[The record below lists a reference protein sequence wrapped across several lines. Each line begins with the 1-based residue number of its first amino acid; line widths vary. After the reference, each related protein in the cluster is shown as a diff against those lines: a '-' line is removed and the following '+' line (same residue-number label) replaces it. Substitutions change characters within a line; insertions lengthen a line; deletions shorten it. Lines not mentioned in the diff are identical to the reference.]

1 MRPPLEVAQVIEQFL
16 PQIPTQDL
24 TVHQRR
30 TLQAIRACRTA
41 ELGAHIDACDQC
53 GHLRISY
60 NSCRNRHC
68 PKCQGLN
75 QEMWTIQQEDQLLP
89 TAYFHVVFTLPHEL
103 NGLCLHNPR
112 FMYDLL
118 LRAAWYTLHI
128 FADDP
133 KWLGAKTAA
142 TMVLHTWGQ
151 TLVLHPH
158 VHCIVPNGG
167 LTANG
172 QWQFPKRGNDRF
184 LYPVKALKKVFK
196 AFFLK
201 QMRQALEQ
209 GLMAL
214 PSDFPSSK
222 TGYYQWKE
230 KLYQKQWVVFTK
242 KPFAGVQHVVRYL
255 ARYSHRVAITNHRLR
270 AIDQKQVHFEY
281 KDYKDQAK
289 KKIMVLSGLTFLKRF
304 CLHILPPRFRKIR
317 QYGFL
322 ANACKAR
329 DIALARKALGAKQ
342 QQLLKRA
349 QRRELAK
356 KRLFQHRADQC
367 PCCLNGQMVI
377 IGIRPPNKDP
387 PAQSKQLLKIV

>member
-1 MRPPLEVAQVIEQFL
+1 MRPSLEVAQVIEQFL
-16 PQIPTQDL
+16 PQIPAQDL

-75 QEMWTIQQEDQLLP
+75 KEMWTIQQEDQLLP
-89 TAYFHVVFTLPHEL
+89 TAYFHVVFTLPHQL

-112 FMYDLL
+112 FMYNLL
-118 LRAAWYTLHI
+118 LQAAWYTLHT
-128 FADDP
+128 FASDP

-167 LTANG
+167 LTADG
-172 QWQFPKRGNDRF
+172 QWQLPKRGNDRF
-184 LYPVKALKKVFK
+184 LYPVEAMKKVFK

-201 QMRQALEQ
+201 QLRLVLEQ
-209 GLMAL
+209 GLLGL
-214 PSDFPSSK
+214 PPDFPASPG
-222 TGYYQWKE
+222 TYYRWKE
-230 KLYQKQWVVFTK
+230 DLYQKQWVVFTK
-242 KPFAGVQHVVRYL
+242 KPFAGVQNVVRYL
-255 ARYSHRVAITNHRLR
+255 ARYSHRVAITNHRIKH
-270 AIDQKQVHFEY
+270 IDQQHVHFEY
-281 KDYKDQAK
+281 KDYADQAK
-289 KKIMVLSGLTFLKRF
+289 KKIMTLAGLTFLKRF
-304 CLHILPPRFRKIR
+304 CLHMLPPHFRKVR

-329 DIALARKALGAKQ
+329 DIALARKALGLKN
-342 QQLLKRA
+342 QQLLDRA
-349 QRRELAK
+349 QRKVLAK
-356 KRLFQHRADQC
+356 LRLFKLQADQC
-367 PCCLNGQMVI
+367 PCCQMGKMI
-377 IGIRPPNKDP
+377 IFHIYAPNKDP
-387 PAQSKQLLKIV
+387 PKFIPQLKTS